1 MEYPHGG
8 KYSVILICAKFPDG
22 PIRHGNKYWTW
33 LHWYLDVEIT
43 HLLRAKSVTVR
54 CHNVFKNTQPE
65 RPTWNIMGYVFIFLL
80 AFDFVRFNVADIE

>member
-1 MEYPHGG
+1 V
-8 KYSVILICAKFPDG
+8 VILYKKGKKLYMGIDLILLLIYQQFPDR

-65 RPTWNIMGYVFIFLL
+65 RPSWNIMGYVLISFF
-80 AFDFVRFNVADIE
+80 